1 MSQRFRSLDANAVVL
16 PPCTIL
22 PAYDATV
29 RGGEVL
35 SLSSAVD
42 ADALNIHLNEDGFIT
57 RAHVT
62 HGVIPRYALLDGR
75 KKSVTRTG

>member
-1 MSQRFRSLDANAVVL
+1 LFS

-29 RGGEVL
+29 RAGEVL

-42 ADALNIHLNEDGFIT
+42 ADALNIHLIEDGFIT
-57 RAHVT
+57 RVHVT
-62 HGVIPRYALLDGR
+62 QGVIPCHALLDGR
-75 KKSVTRTG
+75 KKSVTRTGKPSTI